1 MRVLDHKRQ
10 LNTVKSIFAGTLAA
24 VCLTV
29 SAMPVQVQAVLPAQ
43 KKLTLAAARRLA
55 VENSTEYESAELT
68 IEAKKAAY
76 ESAVKSVKLKET
88 SMKQFRWSPA
98 LSFKFPQ

>member
-1 MRVLDHKRQ
+1 MRVLDRKRK

-29 SAMPVQVQAVLPAQ
+29 SAMPIQAEAVLPGQ

-68 IEAKKAAY
+68 IEA
-76 ESAVKSVKLKET
+76 
-88 SMKQFRWSPA
+88 
-98 LSFKFPQ
+98 